1 MSNFQRLCSPTV
13 GKSIKKSLISQHWKE
28 QSKSKKKL
36 EWDIWRYFQT
46 VWCMLPIMIFFLFDF
61 VKNKIRC
68 FHKQNNFG
76 TLFQEKNAN
85 YDRENWTWRIF
96 DSIPMG
102 NDYNYF
108 VFCFAPI
115 LTGEKGNY
123 VWSFHSILRMTS
135 WSSIRGSSSL
145 ASQKIIEHL
154 QCKKWF
160 CSSADNTVFFGYYTS
175 SKCAPS
181 LIIALRHIV
190 GEHIVFGALLLLFW
204 AQRPLLISSIKKP
217 LCVFDFNFPFRL
229 QCNYSSLPLKH
240 ISSDLC
246 GFGTENSAK
255 LISECIFFIQKKK
268 YLASFFNWD
277 SRRLFGVT
285 WCKSK
290 KSNDNISHLSFNYYL
305 EWYSSAYFS
314 SRKRIFSCFL

>member
-1 MSNFQRLCSPTV
+1 MRHSEIFSNSV
-13 GKSIKKSLISQHWKE
+13 MHVAYH
-28 QSKSKKKL
+28 
-36 EWDIWRYFQT
+36 D
-46 VWCMLPIMIFFLFDF
+46 FFPFRF
-61 VKNKIRC
+61 C
-68 FHKQNNFG
+68 QKQNS
-76 TLFQEKNAN
+76 LFPQAKQLWNIIPRKKCKLC
-85 YDRENWTWRIF
+85 DRENWTWRIF

-102 NDYNYF
+102 YDYNYF

-135 WSSIRGSSSL
+135 WSTIRGSSSL

-246 GFGTENSAK
+246 GFGTENWAI
-255 LISECIFFIQKKK
+255 LISKCIFFIQKK
-268 YLASFFNWD
+268 
-277 SRRLFGVT
+277 
-285 WCKSK
+285 
-290 KSNDNISHLSFNYYL
+290 NI
-305 EWYSSAYFS
+305 
-314 SRKRIFSCFL
+314 